1 MTKIFKKKAEG
12 VMAEFIHR
20 SKERIKLL
28 SNFRRY
34 LNHDYDHISESKL
47 KQEIFIYSHRYPE
60 IRQIGYTSIKSYL
73 IMYGWTIT
81 RFK

>member
-12 VMAEFIHR
+12 VMSELIH
-20 SKERIKLL
+20 RIKLL

-60 IRQIGYTSIKSYL
+60 IRQVGYKSIKAYL
-73 IMYGWTIT
+73 IMWGWTIT